1 MKTICKTKFVSCIPA
16 FIFIIIG
23 CYLLPRPQISFQA
36 LCYLLGVV
44 FMGYGVIKLIC
55 YFAKDIYQLAFQF
68 DFAMGLFSLTMG
80 LLIFYF
86 VQPISTVFPTV
97 IGIIIFIDAV
107 FKIQTTLDAKKFG
120 LKKWWLILVLAIATA
135 LAAIILIAKPMGTV
149 AVMLHFLGL
158 NLVFDGCLNLWI
170 VLYTVKVVK

>member
-1 MKTICKTKFVSCIPA
+1 
-16 FIFIIIG
+16 
-23 CYLLPRPQISFQA
+23 
-36 LCYLLGVV
+36 
-44 FMGYGVIKLIC
+44 
-55 YFAKDIYQLAFQF
+55 
-68 DFAMGLFSLTMG
+68 MG

-120 LKKWWLILVLAIATA
+120 LKKWWLILILAIATA
-135 LAAIILIAKPMGTV
+135 LAAVILIARPMGTIDT
-149 AVMLHFLGL
+149 MLHFLGL
-158 NLVFDGCLNLWI
+158 NLIFDGCLNLWI

>member
-1 MKTICKTKFVSCIPA
+1 MCKTKFVSCIPA

-23 CYLLPRPQISFQA
+23 CYLLPRPEISFQA
-36 LCYLLGVV
+36 LCYLLGIV

-86 VQPISTVFPTV
+86 VQPISTIFSTV

-107 FKIQTTLDAKKFG
+107 LKIQTTLDAKKFG
-120 LKKWWLILVLAIATA
+120 LEKWWLILILAIATA
-135 LAAIILIAKPMGTV
+135 LAACFLIVKPMGTIYTI
-149 AVMLHFLGL
+149 LHFLGL
-158 NLVFDGCLNLWI
+158 NFILDGCLNLWI
-170 VLYTVKVVK
+170 VLYTVKVV